1 VSDGIN
7 QSLPLIDGHIHLP
20 GREMCD
26 KLLADLKYTGTRK
39 FAVQN
44 IGRSRHD
51 PDGKGFRQA
60 LEMKQRMPEEVFVFG
75 GLDFSDITDGAYKP
89 RVPLVEQVQKLRDMG
104 CDGLKL
110 LTGKPDFRKF
120 VGHPLDG
127 ALFEPMLKWAEE
139 TRFPVLWHVGDPP
152 EFWSEHTVP
161 PWARTRGWWYD
172 STVPKKKQI
181 DEEIERVFLRHPKL
195 NVTLPH
201 FFFLSDRLD
210 DAAKLLDT
218 YPNYA
223 LDLAPGVEMYHNFTA
238 NHAKARA
245 FFIKYADRILY
256 GSDFGMGCG
265 WGQDRGMMIRRFL
278 ETDDRFD
285 VPEDPAMTPDERP
298 KLHGLN
304 LPADAVR
311 KICVDNFVRR
321 VGAKPR
327 SLAADVDTLMKRW
340 MV

>member
-1 VSDGIN
+1 MSAGVN
-7 QSLPLIDGHIHLP
+7 QSLPLIDGHIHVA
-20 GREMCD
+20 GRDHYE
-26 KLLADLKYTGTRK
+26 KLLADLKYTGARQ
-39 FAVQN
+39 FAIQVVGQN
-44 IGRSRHD
+44 SHDAEGRV
-51 PDGKGFRQA
+51 FRCA
-60 LEMKQRMPEEVFVFG
+60 LELKQRMPDQVFVFG
-75 GLDFSDITDGAYKP
+75 GLDLSDFTDTAHEP
-89 RVPLVEQVQKLRDMG
+89 RVPLLEQVQKLRDMG

-127 ALFEPMLKWAEE
+127 PLFEPMLKWAEE
-139 TRFPVLWHVGDPP
+139 TQLPVLWHVGDPP

-172 STVPKKKQI
+172 STIPKKQQI
-181 DEEIERVFLRHPKL
+181 DEEIDRVFRRHSRL
-195 NVTLPH
+195 NLTLPH
-201 FFFLSDRLD
+201 FFFLSDRLE

-238 NHAKARA
+238 NHAAARA
-245 FFIKYADRILY
+245 FFIRYADRILY
-256 GSDFGMGCG
+256 GSDFGMSCG
-265 WGQDRGMMIRRFL
+265 WGRDRGMMIRRFL

-304 LPADAVR
+304 LPEGAVR

-321 VGAKPR
+321 VGARPR
-327 SLAADVDTLMKRW
+327 PLAADVDTLMKRW
-340 MV
+340 LA